1 MGYFALY
8 QWTTDSW
15 RSKFDTYSRG
25 DAFCLASPCDEYFE
39 LMCRYDSSSPMQQAV
54 QVWKDGPKAWTNLN
68 WPGSE
73 YQRLSPLPDVASLSL
88 HSWAWAFASPMRKNW
103 TRLQHGLKIGVRLC
117 ESRKIRAGS
126 VFRPRGNYCRYIE
139 IASTPP
145 FSWKWGTTKCLWFII
160 IFPSTFHHFRGVQ
173 TIFRCTRMVK
183 PCWILM
189 TSQSDSGPFFLSAK
203 KGSWYFGVFLHSCL
217 MFEWWL
223 NGG

>member
-1 MGYFALY
+1 MNNRF
-8 QWTTDSW
+8 
-15 RSKFDTYSRG
+15 
-25 DAFCLASPCDEYFE
+25 LAI
-39 LMCRYDSSSPMQQAV
+39 
-54 QVWKDGPKAWTNLN
+54 QVWHIFAWWCILLGLPLWWVFWANVPVRFIITHAASSAGVEGPKAWTNLN

-160 IFPSTFHHFRGVQ
+160 IFPSTIHHFRGVQ

-217 MFEWWL
+217 MVEWWL